1 MQESSISRD
10 EVRSRR
16 FFLAGLVTFFTSF
29 ALVVL
34 GALRFIVPN
43 VQYGKPSRF
52 KVGMPGDFPDKT
64 ATYVPDQQ
72 IFIVRDGS
80 TYLALSA
87 ICTHLGCAVRPDET
101 KPGFFC
107 PCHGSRFG
115 PDGTNVSGPAPKP
128 LEVYEVSM
136 GNAGELI
143 VDKRATASR
152 KDRFRA

>member
-1 MQESSISRD
+1 MQESD
-10 EVRSRR
+10 LKHQEVQSRR
-16 FFLAGLVTFFTSF
+16 FFMAGLITFITSF
-29 ALVVL
+29 GLVVL
-34 GALRFIVPN
+34 GALRFVVPN
-43 VQYGKPSRF
+43 VQYGKSMRF
-52 KVGMPGDFPDKT
+52 KVGMPADFPDKA

-72 IFIVRDGS
+72 IFIVRDGN

-87 ICTHLGCAVRPDET
+87 TCTHLGCAVRPDDA

-107 PCHGSRFG
+107 PCHGSRFA
-115 PDGTNVSGPAPKP
+115 PDGTNIAGPAPKP

-143 VDKRATASR
+143 VDKRTVVSR